1 MNYAMLSQKY
11 SHKPI
16 DGRITETHKNVAYV
30 EVSPR
35 SGLKAVHRHGAVY
48 HVYVTC
54 DPRKCTCRRNVW
66 KAYFQIQRCEGA
78 RIAFSTRKRNE
89 NGLQKES
96 EKNPLLHEL
105 NIAWRN
111 KTVSKWLSTKKLPKL
126 LLRPI
131 PIYSS
136 KQRDEPIR
144 ISSNYV

>member
-54 DPRKCTCRRNVW
+54 DPRKCTCRRNV
-66 KAYFQIQRCEGA
+66 
-78 RIAFSTRKRNE
+78 
-89 NGLQKES
+89 
-96 EKNPLLHEL
+96 
-105 NIAWRN
+105 
-111 KTVSKWLSTKKLPKL
+111 
-126 LLRPI
+126 
-131 PIYSS
+131 
-136 KQRDEPIR
+136 
-144 ISSNYV
+144 